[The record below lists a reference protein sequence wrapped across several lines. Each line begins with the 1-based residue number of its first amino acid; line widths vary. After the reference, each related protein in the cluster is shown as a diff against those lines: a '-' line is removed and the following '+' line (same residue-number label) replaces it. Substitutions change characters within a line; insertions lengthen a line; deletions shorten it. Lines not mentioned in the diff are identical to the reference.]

1 MFGELQQSFSGK
13 NFKMAILKRK
23 KESLCFLQT
32 DKKNQIQF

>member
-32 DKKNQIQF
+32 GKKIRYSF